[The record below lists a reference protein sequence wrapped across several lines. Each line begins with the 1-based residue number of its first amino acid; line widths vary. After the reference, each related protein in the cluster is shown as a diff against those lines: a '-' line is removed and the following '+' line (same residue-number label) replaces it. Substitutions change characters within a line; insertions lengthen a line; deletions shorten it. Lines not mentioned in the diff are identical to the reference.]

1 MEDIS
6 LHLLDIAEN
15 SIKAGA
21 DKIEILIDENVNEN
35 ILSLEI
41 TDNGCGMK
49 DEIKKNV
56 KNPFTTTRT
65 ERKIGLGLSLLSRA
79 AEETGGYVDVES
91 EEGKG
96 TKVKAVFIYDHIDR
110 KPLGNI
116 AETIMT
122 LLTSSDEI
130 EILYRHRKNG
140 NDFEFD
146 SDDIKKELGS
156 NAFTNIGVLVKIK
169 KLINSKLKELS

>member
-1 MEDIS
+1 MQDIS

-15 SIKAGA
+15 SVKAGA
-21 DKIEILIDENVNEN
+21 DKIEILIDENVKEN
-35 ILSLEI
+35 VLRLEI
-41 TDNGCGMK
+41 TDNGSGMK

-56 KNPFTTTRT
+56 KDPFTTTRT

-79 AEETGGYVDVES
+79 AEETGGYVEVES

-116 AETIMT
+116 GETIMT
-122 LLTSSDEI
+122 LLASSEKAEI
-130 EILYRHRKNG
+130 KYTHRKNG
-140 NDFEFD
+140 NDFVFD
-146 SDDIKKELGS
+146 SGEIIKELGR
-156 NAFTNIGVLVKIK
+156 NAFNNSGVLIQIK
-169 KLINSKLKELS
+169 ELINSKLKEIS

>member
-21 DKIEILIDENVNEN
+21 DKIEILIDENVKEN
-35 ILSLEI
+35 TLRLEI
-41 TDNGCGMK
+41 KDNGCGMN

-56 KNPFTTTRT
+56 KDPFTTTRT
-65 ERKIGLGLSLLSRA
+65 ERKIGLGLSLLNQA
-79 AEETGGYVDVES
+79 AEDTGGYVEVES

-96 TKVKAVFIYDHIDR
+96 TKIKALFRYDHIDR
-110 KPLGNI
+110 KPMGNI

-122 LLTSSDEI
+122 LLASSGKMDI
-130 EILYRHRKNG
+130 RYIHRKNG
-140 NDFEFD
+140 GEFVFD
-146 SDDIKKELGS
+146 SGEIKKELGK
-156 NAFTNIGVLVKIK
+156 NAFTNSGVLIQIK
-169 KLINSKLKELS
+169 ELINSKLKEL

>member
-21 DKIEILIDENVNEN
+21 DKIEILIDENVKEN
-35 ILSLEI
+35 VLKLEI

-56 KNPFTTTRT
+56 KDPFTTTRT

-79 AEETGGYVDVES
+79 AEETGGYVEVES

-96 TKVKAVFIYDHIDR
+96 TKVKAVFRYDHIDR
-110 KPLGNI
+110 KPMGNI

-122 LLTSSDEI
+122 LLASSSEI
-130 EILYRHRKNG
+130 EIKYVHRKNG
-140 NDFEFD
+140 NEFEFD
-146 SDDIKKELGS
+146 SGEIKKELGRD
-156 NAFTNIGVLVKIK
+156 AFTNIGVLIKIK
-169 KLINSKLKELS
+169 KIINSKLKEL